1 MSLSLDPE
9 LVSAFVLEAQLTLAP
24 IASALKSRLRDA
36 AELEPELED
45 EMLRS
50 TVAVEQTAGFLG
62 LSDVSRLSCAIA
74 ALLSATRNGQIDR
87 RRDDLPLLTRAFDR
101 LHDAVSRPE
110 RSGDPGVGAE
120 LAAVRARLI
129 SAVDAGAAI
138 AR

>member
-1 MSLSLDPE
+1 MSLSFDPE
-9 LVSAFVLEAQLTLAP
+9 IVSAFVLEAQLTLAP

-62 LSDVSRLSCAIA
+62 LNDVSRLSCAIS
-74 ALLSATRNGQIDR
+74 ALLNAKR
-87 RRDDLPLLTRAFDR
+87 RGEIGKRDDDMALLTRAFDR

-110 RSGDPGVGAE
+110 RHGDAGVGAE
-120 LAAVRARLI
+120 IAAIRARLT
-129 SAVDAGAAI
+129 SAVQSDAGF

>member
-1 MSLSLDPE
+1 MSLPFDPDI
-9 LVSAFVLEAQLTLAP
+9 VSAFVLEAQLTLAP

-62 LSDVSRLSCAIA
+62 LNDVSRLSCAIS
-74 ALLSATRNGQIDR
+74 ALLNASRRGQIAR
-87 RRDDLPLLTRAFDR
+87 RSDDLALLTRAFDR

-110 RSGDPGVGAE
+110 R
-120 LAAVRARLI
+120 RA
-129 SAVDAGAAI
+129 DAGVSAEIAAI
-138 AR
+138 RTRLTSAAEVETTIAR